1 MSLPLLVDM
10 NLSPAWVDWLH
21 ARGCSAVHWS
31 SVGNPCAS
39 DRIVLAWA
47 AEHGHVLFTHDLDFG
62 AILASSGLKAP
73 SVLQVRARDVTP
85 EGIGASVL
93 KALGD
98 YESQLGRGALVAVDE
113 ESMRVRLLPL
123 R

>member
-47 AEHGHVLFTHDLDFG
+47 RLSMVMSCSRMT
-62 AILASSGLKAP
+62 ST
-73 SVLQVRARDVTP
+73 SVRRC
-85 EGIGASVL
+85 ER
-93 KALGD
+93 
-98 YESQLGRGALVAVDE
+98 E
-113 ESMRVRLLPL
+113 M
-123 R
+123 